1 MTQDSIIHFIR
12 LVKKLY
18 NDQQK
23 AIDDGISYIS
33 MLAHYDPLA
42 SKVDAQLKLINN
54 TQEPFYDWLPR
65 FVRLTREWR
74 RMQIM
79 YKETAYESKL
89 MNCREFDRMMGEGF
103 KHIKQN
109 TTNVLENPNTQT
121 KLAF

>member
-23 AIDDGISYIS
+23 SINEGNSYLS
-33 MLAHYDPLA
+33 MLAHYEPKA
-42 SKVDAQLKLINN
+42 AKVDAQLKLIASN
-54 TQEPFYDWLPR
+54 QEPFYDWLPQ

-74 RMQIM
+74 SMQIM
-79 YKETAYESKL
+79 YKDTAYESKL
-89 MNCREFDRMMGEGF
+89 MTCREFDRMMDMGF

-109 TTNVLENPNTQT
+109 SIQVLENPNTQSQ
-121 KLAF
+121 LAF